1 MKKLNLKKFTVTA
14 VAGLSM
20 IGMMECNTTSTQAQ
34 QNNSSIVNTM
44 TIKETN
50 KRVYASHQGNI
61 FTTINHVKRNKHSKY
76 IFEVTN
82 LNGKKYTELFKNN
95 QLNELKITYT
105 SAKNLQKKDM
115 KTLKTVQQYHAKKF
129 DYFVTAYQHN
139 HKVVYNVVLNYNA
152 KKYHGLAHA
161 KRSRETFELIEK

>member
-1 MKKLNLKKFTVTA
+1 MKKLNLKKLVVTT

-20 IGMMECNTTSTQAQ
+20 IGAMEYSATSTQTQ
-34 QNNSSIVNTM
+34 QNNSSIVNAM

-50 KRVYASHQGNI
+50 KRVYTSHQGNI
-61 FTTINHVKRNKHSKY
+61 FTTINHVKRSQHSKY

-82 LNGKKYTELFKNN
+82 LHGKKYTELFKNN

-105 SAKNLQKKDM
+105 STQNIQKKDM
-115 KTLKTVQQYHAKKF
+115 KALKTVQQYHAKKF

-139 HKVVYNVVLNYNA
+139 NKVVYNVVLNYSA
-152 KKYHGLAHA
+152 KKYHGIAHA
-161 KRSRETFELIEK
+161 KRSQETFELIKK

>member
-1 MKKLNLKKFTVTA
+1 MKKLNLKKFTVTT

-20 IGMMECNTTSTQAQ
+20 IGMMECSTTSTQAQ
-34 QNNSSIVNTM
+34 QNNSPIVNAM

-50 KRVYASHQGNI
+50 KRVYTSHQGNV

-76 IFEVTN
+76 IFEVTH

-105 SAKNLQKKDM
+105 STQNIQKKDM
-115 KTLKTVQQYHAKKF
+115 EVLKTVQQYHAKKF

-139 HKVVYNVVLNYNA
+139 NKVVYNVVLNYNA
-152 KKYHGLAHA
+152 KKYHGIAHV
-161 KRSRETFELIEK
+161 KRSQETFELIEK

>member
-1 MKKLNLKKFTVTA
+1 MKKLNLKKLAVTT

-20 IGMMECNTTSTQAQ
+20 IGTMECSTTNTQAQ
-34 QNNSSIVNTM
+34 QNNSPIANTM

-61 FTTINHVKRNKHSKY
+61 FTTINHVKRSKHSKY
-76 IFEVTN
+76 IFEVTH

-95 QLNELKITYT
+95 QLNELKITYIST
-105 SAKNLQKKDM
+105 KNLQKKDM
-115 KTLKTVQQYHAKKF
+115 KALETVQQYHAKKF
-129 DYFVTAYQHN
+129 DYFVTAYQHSN
-139 HKVVYNVVLNYNA
+139 KVVYNVVLNYSA

-161 KRSRETFELIEK
+161 KRNRETFELIEK

>member
-20 IGMMECNTTSTQAQ
+20 IGMMGYNATSTQAQ
-34 QNNSSIVNTM
+34 QNNSPIVNAM

-50 KRVYASHQGNI
+50 KRVYTSHQGNI
-61 FTTINHVKRNKHSKY
+61 FTTINHVKRNKHAKY

-82 LNGKKYTELFKNN
+82 LHGKKYTELFKNN
-95 QLNELKITYT
+95 KLNELKITYIST
-105 SAKNLQKKDM
+105 KNLQKKDM
-115 KTLKTVQQYHAKKF
+115 KTLETVQQYHAKKI
-129 DYFVTAYQHN
+129 DYFVTAYQHSN
-139 HKVVYNVVLNYNA
+139 KVVYNVVLNYNA
-152 KKYHGLAHA
+152 KKYHGIAHA